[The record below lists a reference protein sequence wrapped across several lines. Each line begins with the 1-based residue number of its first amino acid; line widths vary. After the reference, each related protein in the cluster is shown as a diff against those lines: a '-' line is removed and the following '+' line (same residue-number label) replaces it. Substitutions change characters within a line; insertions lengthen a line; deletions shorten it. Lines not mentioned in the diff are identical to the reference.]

1 MLAPSGILPSSA
13 KSVQKDQSVLDQ
25 VRSCAVLAVTALDQ
39 LNLANLVRPT
49 AGLPP
54 LGKPRSILAFVK
66 LDTFGKQQ
74 QMAMSLARRVQ
85 LGMHV
90 LTK

>member
-1 MLAPSGILPSSA
+1 MLVTSGTMHWHA
-13 KSVQKDQSVLDQ
+13 KCVRKGQSVQDPVRLSV
-25 VRSCAVLAVTALDQ
+25 VLARTALDQ
-39 LNLANLVRPT
+39 KNLAKRVHLT
-49 AGLPP
+49 AGSHR
-54 LGKPRSILAFVK
+54 RSKRRLMLASVK